1 MREAV
6 AFATILAMLYEILY
20 RQTYNRLYCAARKIF
35 IVIAAIGIVIEIA
48 RIT

>member
-20 RQTYNRLYCAARKIF
+20 NQTGNRLYRAARKAF
-35 IVIAAIGIVIEIA
+35 VIAAAIAIAIEIA